1 MSKTLRFLLA
11 LGLLAYLPDAM
22 ALDSHVE
29 SSGEQAKGADQKANA
44 IMRDLYLTLRSIALP
59 NSPNSNKRVTQ
70 RFVLMSPGKVLNF
83 FDYYPGEQYER
94 SVQDISTSTKE
105 YVVPPKVMEN
115 WFDLADVVPGVDPL
129 TGGESGE
136 SLSQRYQT
144 VLNQVE
150 IKGFSRKTAEERKRY
165 KNAVDYLNEVIPDPE
180 NLTQNVTRLALY
192 NRYQDMYNQRR
203 LQMEGMINEKRNS
216 MPAIEYELWFQ
227 RQYPSLQ
234 SLVESAY
241 TSWLVFGQKDIIEL
255 YKAYFDTGLSGQY
268 LEVARSALRASG
280 VSSLDRTCTIY
291 PVNFVPSDW
300 YKYLLP
306 SR

>member
-1 MSKTLRFLLA
+1 MSFLLA
-11 LGLLAYLPDAM
+11 LWLLAYLPDAM

-29 SSGEQAKGADQKANA
+29 SSRDQAKDADKKAND
-44 IMRDLYLTLRSIALP
+44 IMRDLYFTLRSIALP

-83 FDYYPGEQYER
+83 FDYYPGEQYEN
-94 SVQDISTSTKE
+94 SVQDITTSTKE

-129 TGGESGE
+129 TGGENGE
-136 SLSQRYQT
+136 SLSQKYQT

-150 IKGFSRKTAEERKRY
+150 IKGFGRKTAEERKRY
-165 KNAVDYLNEVIPDPE
+165 KNAVDYLNEAIPDPE

-203 LQMEGMINEKRNS
+203 LQMEDMINEKRNS

-241 TSWLVFGQKDIIEL
+241 TSWLVFGEKDIIEL
-255 YKAYFDTGLSGQY
+255 YKSYFDTGVSGQY
-268 LEVARSALRASG
+268 LEVARMALRASG
-280 VSSLDRTCTIY
+280 VSSLDRTRTIY
-291 PVNFVPSDW
+291 PVKFVPSDW

-306 SR
+306 PR